1 MLYEEGKLDINSTI
15 DKYFPEYAHGGEI
28 TISQLMNMCSG
39 IPDYITLAD
48 AGAEY
53 AESAYGIS
61 TENTSEQ
68 NREIIKSLIFA
79 QDLLFTPGSENYYC
93 NTNYLLLAEIV
104 TQVSGTPYESFITER
119 MFKPLG
125 MNSTGFGDTWSGEV
139 TGDDIGDWYKYKG
152 LCYGCADMIS
162 TAADLEKWS
171 EEFIVNK
178 LLSDNIITLMTTD
191 YLGGYGYGITPDMGD
206 GFVYHDGNLPPYC
219 STLSVNRS
227 KGLVLVLLDCD
238 YSSPLL
244 SMRHDIFTAVTQL
257 ED

>member
-1 MLYEEGKLDINSTI
+1 MSDESTSPKTSEMRSRLKASLRKKPTLLVLAGVAVALLAVAAALEFLAPAPLSFSEVSWTVDYEEDAVTYELN
-15 DKYFPEYAHGGEI
+15 PH
-28 TISQLMNMCSG
+28 L
-39 IPDYITLAD
+39 TLTAKV
-48 AGAEY
+48 A
-53 AESAYGIS
+53 
-61 TENTSEQ
+61 NT
-68 NREIIKSLIFA
+68 
-79 QDLLFTPGSENYYC
+79 
-93 NTNYLLLAEIV
+93 
-104 TQVSGTPYESFITER
+104 
-119 MFKPLG
+119 
-125 MNSTGFGDTWSGEV
+125 

-162 TAADLEKWS
+162 TAADLEKWG